1 MDIWQETLALRF
13 GDIDR
18 SDRLTLA
25 STFNYFQE
33 VAICHAENL
42 GVGREAMA
50 RTGQGW
56 ILSRIS
62 VVLER
67 RPCWGETITVRSWPR
82 GWDRLFAVRDYD
94 IRDAADKVVVRGR
107 SNWLILDVEKRRPLR
122 PQAVMS
128 SLPLNEG
135 RDALP
140 GGAGALKSREGLVKA
155 AERRALYSD
164 IDSNGHVNNARY
176 IQWIQD
182 LTGPEILEPADRM
195 RLDINYLSE
204 IKLGELTELWTGPLE
219 DAEPAS
225 DLPVGFDSGLDQP
238 AASDQPLGFAQPAA
252 MKRPPAAA
260 VEGRREGGQAVFRA
274 ELRAWNDAG

>member
-1 MDIWQETLALRF
+1 MDLWQETLALRF

-25 STFNYFQE
+25 AAFAYFQE
-33 VAICHAENL
+33 AAICHAENL

-56 ILSRIS
+56 ILSRMS
-62 VVLER
+62 VLVER
-67 RPCWGETITVRSWPR
+67 RPRWGETVTVRSWPR

-94 IRDAADKVVVRGR
+94 IRDAADRPVVRGR
-107 SNWLILDVEKRRPLR
+107 SNWLVLDLEKRRPLR
-122 PQAVMS
+122 PQAVMG

-140 GGAGALKSREGLVKA
+140 GGAGALNSREGLVKA

-164 IDSNGHVNNARY
+164 IDYNGHVNNARY

-182 LTGPEILEPADRM
+182 LSAPEILDRADRM

-204 IKLGELTELWTGPLE
+204 IKPGELTELWTGAVE
-219 DAEPAS
+219 EAESAPPAS
-225 DLPVGFDSGLDQP
+225 SPP
-238 AASDQPLGFAQPAA
+238 AAS
-252 MKRPPAAA
+252 AA
-260 VEGRREGGQAVFRA
+260 VEGRREGQAVFRA
-274 ELRAWNDAG
+274 ELRIWHEGD